1 MVNHEY
7 GAGYNENDVVEKFL
21 VINTLVKFQ
30 RQSDCNTPNQVAGNC
45 ITIRQCIP
53 LLTMLQEKPL
63 RTETVDY
70 LTRSQC
76 GFEGKDPRVC
86 CPLSFDES
94 NQPSYSRTVSPTEET
109 RAGLERTEDPI
120 SNLLNNPLL
129 PSECGKSLI
138 PRIIGGTR
146 TALDEFPWM
155 TLLEYQHPRGRT
167 TACGGVLINERYVLT
182 AAHCLKGK
190 DLPKTWTLTSVRL
203 GEYDTSSEKDC
214 IQEEDEVICSDDPI
228 TVGIEEQIVHEQYR
242 PLSKDQKYDIALL
255 RLSRNIV
262 STKYIKPICLPRT
275 PSFGQKMYVA
285 GWGKTEFNSSSDL
298 KLKLALP
305 LTDKNDCDRTYDQ
318 VGIRLGFGQI
328 CAGGQKGKDSCRGD
342 SGGPLMSIEN
352 LPNGDGIWVTVG
364 VVSFGPTPCGMPGWP
379 GVYTKVY
386 DFVPWITSKIRS

>member
-1 MVNHEY
+1 MYSFIAVIAIFY
-7 GAGYNENDVVEKFL
+7 VSKFNI
-21 VINTLVKFQ
+21 VDAQFQ

-94 NQPSYSRTVSPTEET
+94 NQPSYPRTVSPTEET

-262 STKYIKPICLPRT
+262 STKYIKPICLPRS

-285 GWGKTEFNSSSDL
+285 GWGKTEFNSSSDF

-305 LTDKNDCDRTYDQ
+305 LTDKDDCGRTYDQ

-342 SGGPLMSIEN
+342 SGGPLMSVEN

>member
-1 MVNHEY
+1 MYSFVAVIAIFY
-7 GAGYNENDVVEKFL
+7 VSKFSI
-21 VINTLVKFQ
+21 VDAQFQ

-94 NQPSYSRTVSPTEET
+94 NQPSYPRTVSPTEET

-285 GWGKTEFNSSSDL
+285 GWGKTEFNSSSDF

>member
-1 MVNHEY
+1 MDYFVT
-7 GAGYNENDVVEKFL
+7 
-21 VINTLVKFQ
+21 VIAILYLSMFGIVSAQFQ
-30 RQSDCNTPNQVAGNC
+30 RQSDCNTPNEVAGNC
-45 ITIRQCIP
+45 IIIRQCIP

-63 RTETVDY
+63 RPETVDY

-86 CPLSFDES
+86 CPLPANQIES
-94 NQPSYSRTVSPTEET
+94 NRINQPSYPRTIPPTEET
-109 RAGLERTEDPI
+109 RGGLETADNTI
-120 SNLLNNPLL
+120 SNLLDNPLL

-155 TLLEYQHPRGRT
+155 ALLEYQHPRGRT

-190 DLPKTWTLTSVRL
+190 DLPSTWTLTSVRL
-203 GEYDTSSEKDC
+203 GEYDTSSDKDC

-228 TVGIEEQIVHEQYR
+228 TVGIEEQIAHEQYR

-262 STKYIKPICLPRT
+262 STEYIKPICLPRT

-285 GWGKTEFNSSSDL
+285 GWGKTEFNSSSDF

-305 LTDKNDCDRTYDQ
+305 LTDKDDCDRTYNQ

-342 SGGPLMSIEN
+342 SGGPLMSVEN
-352 LPNGDGIWVTVG
+352 LSNGNGIWAAVG
-364 VVSFGPTPCGMPGWP
+364 IVSFGPTPCGMPGWP

-386 DFVPWITSKIRS
+386 DFVPWITKS